1 MLSTRTVIGIYLSE
15 SILAAVFIIAVTI
28 LYATKLA

>member
-1 MLSTRTVIGIYLSE
+1 MLSTRTVIGIYLSK
-15 SILAAVFIIAVTI
+15 SILAAVIIIAVTI